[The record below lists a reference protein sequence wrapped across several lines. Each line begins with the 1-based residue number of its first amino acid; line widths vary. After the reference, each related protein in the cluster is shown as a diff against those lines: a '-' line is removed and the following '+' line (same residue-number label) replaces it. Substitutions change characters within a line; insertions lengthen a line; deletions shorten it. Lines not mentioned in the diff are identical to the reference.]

1 MILNKKA
8 IIKLLRPH
16 QYIKNLFVFFPI
28 FFALKITHFNLL
40 FKAFVAFVAFS
51 LVASAIYVLNDYFDI
66 EADKAHPKKRFR
78 PLASGEVSKDQA
90 KAIMLALFVA
100 GFFLMSLLSLKATLF
115 LGMYA
120 LMNVAYSIKIKH
132 ISIVD
137 MVTIAVGFVLR
148 LFVGSAVTGIVLSKW
163 IVIMVFLLA
172 LFLALAKRRDDVLI
186 FLNDGTKSRAVIENY
201 NLQFLDTAMSI
212 MASVV
217 IVAYLLYV
225 TSEDVARRFHSEYLY
240 LTAFFV
246 ILGVV
251 RYLQIAFVF
260 EDSGAPT
267 KVVLK
272 DRFIQVTII
281 AWIISFAWILY

>member
-1 MILNKKA
+1 MNKKA
-8 IIKLLRPH
+8 VIKLLRPH
-16 QYIKNLFVFFPI
+16 QYIKNLFIFFPI
-28 FFALKITHFNLL
+28 FFALKITHLDLL

-90 KAIMLALFVA
+90 KVIMLALFVI

-115 LGMYA
+115 LGVYA
-120 LMNVAYSIKIKH
+120 LMNVAYSIKLKH
-132 ISIVD
+132 LSIVD

-186 FLNDGTKSRAVIENY
+186 YLNDGTKSRAVIENY
-201 NLQFLDTAMSI
+201 NLQFLDIAMSI

-225 TSEDVARRFHSEYLY
+225 TSEDVTRKFHSEYLY
-240 LTAFFV
+240 LTSFFV

-272 DRFIQVTII
+272 DRFIQVCII